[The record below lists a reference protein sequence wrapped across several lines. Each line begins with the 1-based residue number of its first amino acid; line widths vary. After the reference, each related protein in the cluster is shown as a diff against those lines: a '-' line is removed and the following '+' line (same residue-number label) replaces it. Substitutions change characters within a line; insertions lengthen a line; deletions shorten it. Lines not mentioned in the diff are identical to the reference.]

1 MATIVGVQFQ
11 MNGKIHNYDTNGFEL
26 RPDDFVVCETSHGP
40 DLGQV
45 VIGSRPVEIQD
56 EALQLKKILRIA
68 TERDLQVSTENRTK
82 EKEAFTICQR
92 KIAEHQLD
100 MKLVSVEYA
109 FDNSKAMFYF
119 TANGRVDF
127 RSLVKDLAS
136 VFKMRIEL
144 RQIGVRDEAR
154 MIGGLGPCG
163 RQICCGAFLDE
174 FQPVSIK
181 MAKEQNLSLNPTK
194 ISGVCGRL
202 MCCLK
207 YEQDHYEKTRK
218 IMPRIGREVITPD
231 GTGAVTDLN
240 ILKETVFVRIT
251 NGDTSEIKE
260 YPLEKIERPGQTATP
275 SDRKEFTAEKP
286 ADAAADGE
294 NRENSGEDRND
305 EAEKPAQKDN
315 RGNHETRDNRENR
328 GNRNSQN
335 SRNREQKRS
344 DQLGRPVRRENPNR
358 TQTPA
363 MKQSESGIKSGD
375 AAAEKQPENQSR
387 PAGIPA
393 TKQQAAAK
401 PQNAPL
407 EKQSGNESQP
417 VNTPEAKKT
426 ENETKQVNAQVT
438 KNPAESDPAEARTA
452 EPAPEKKPESPA
464 PEKKKTSS
472 SWAEA
477 VQKAMD
483 SIS

>member
-11 MNGKIHNYDTNGFEL
+11 KNGKIYNYDTNGLDL
-26 RPDDFVVCETSHGP
+26 RPEQYVVCDTPHGT

-45 VIGSRPVEIQD
+45 VVGCRQLEVQD
-56 EALQLKKILRIA
+56 SGIVLKKIIRTA
-68 TERDLQVSTENRTK
+68 NEKDLQISSENRSK
-82 EKEAFTICQR
+82 EREAFTICQK
-92 KIAEHQLD
+92 KIAEHKLD
-100 MKLVSVEYA
+100 MKLVSVEYS

-207 YEQDHYEKTRK
+207 YEQEHYEQTRK
-218 IMPRIGREVITPD
+218 IMPRVGREVITPD
-231 GTGAVTDLN
+231 GTGIVTDLN
-240 ILKETVFVRIT
+240 IVKETVFVRIA

-260 YPLEKIERPGQTATP
+260 YPLEKIERPAVNNPPQSNIKQEENEAKVSAEGKKP
-275 SDRKEFTAEKP
+275 SSGNDAAGRIKNENEQDTGENEKKTAEKN
-286 ADAAADGE
+286 DGD
-294 NRENSGEDRND
+294 SGSRRSERNQGKSRD
-305 EAEKPAQKDN
+305 QRRSERQNKLGKP
-315 RGNHETRDNRENR
+315 
-328 GNRNSQN
+328 
-335 SRNREQKRS
+335 
-344 DQLGRPVRRENPNR
+344 VMRENPNR
-358 TQTPA
+358 TSGTANQENKMPTN
-363 MKQSESGIKSGD
+363 KQ
-375 AAAEKQPENQSR
+375 
-387 PAGIPA
+387 
-393 TKQQAAAK
+393 
-401 PQNAPL
+401 
-407 EKQSGNESQP
+407 
-417 VNTPEAKKT
+417 
-426 ENETKQVNAQVT
+426 
-438 KNPAESDPAEARTA
+438 
-452 EPAPEKKPESPA
+452 EKKQDGNGELSGENRTKPA
-464 PEKKKTSS
+464 S

-477 VQKAMD
+477 VKKAMD
-483 SIS
+483 SIH